1 MTLSS
6 IEREFHAKVSAKV
19 RLMAEGVNRFR
30 VITPFLFED
39 GDHLVIVLKREGN
52 QWVLTDEAHTFMHLS
67 YDLDVRDLQ
76 RGTRQTIISNALT
89 VVGISE
95 DQGEL
100 RLAVRDGRF
109 GDALFSFVQ
118 GLLRITDVT
127 YLTRERVRTSFGD
140 DFRALIS
147 TVVPAARRT
156 FDWHDPL
163 HDPEGKYVV
172 DCHVNGLKR
181 PLFIYALLN
190 DDRTRDATI
199 SLHQFEKWQ
208 LQFHSLAIF
217 ADQESI
223 NRKVLSRFSDICEK
237 QFSSL
242 AANTG
247 RIERYVQEAKSN
259 G

>member
-89 VVGISE
+89 AFGISE

-100 RLAVRDGRF
+100 RLAVRDGRSLKSCPPWRMF
-109 GDALFSFVQ
+109 QDAWDGMIPLAA
-118 GLLRITDVT
+118 RC
-127 YLTRERVRTSFGD
+127 RRVR
-140 DFRALIS
+140 
-147 TVVPAARRT
+147 
-156 FDWHDPL
+156 
-163 HDPEGKYVV
+163 
-172 DCHVNGLKR
+172 
-181 PLFIYALLN
+181 
-190 DDRTRDATI
+190 
-199 SLHQFEKWQ
+199 
-208 LQFHSLAIF
+208 
-217 ADQESI
+217 
-223 NRKVLSRFSDICEK
+223 
-237 QFSSL
+237 
-242 AANTG
+242 
-247 RIERYVQEAKSN
+247 
-259 G
+259 